1 VSAGSQGRAAPP
13 QTAAPS
19 APYSIEWDS
28 AAARDAQALP
38 YDHLGR
44 VFSVLAMLVCD
55 PRPAAAGARHGP
67 LRGLLGIAVGRFRIL
82 YRVDDAAR
90 RLSIARIADR
100 KEVYR

>member
-1 VSAGSQGRAAPP
+1 MS
-13 QTAAPS
+13 APS
-19 APYSIEWDS
+19 ESPVQAPYSVEWES
-28 AAARDAQALP
+28 AAARDAQGLP
-38 YDHLGR
+38 FDHLGR

-55 PRPAAAGARHGP
+55 PRPASASARHGP

>member
-1 VSAGSQGRAAPP
+1 MKAA
-13 QTAAPS
+13 ALH
-19 APYSIEWDS
+19 SIEWEP
-28 AAARDAQALP
+28 AAVRDAQGLP
-38 YDHLGR
+38 FDHLAR

-55 PRPAAAGARHGP
+55 PRPSSAGARHGP
-67 LRGLLGIAVGRFRIL
+67 LKGLLGIAVGRFRIL